1 MHQITDLSIPSMTHN
16 EEKENMLECN
26 LPFELL
32 FGLLIDFAARCKNNK
47 GDASNL
53 EHLHVRF

>member
-1 MHQITDLSIPSMTHN
+1 MTHN

-47 GDASNL
+47 GDASKM